1 MDRRAWIWG
10 GVLATTAAGLCAL
23 PLFDLL
29 GYEFSFALALIVSI
43 AGLDLGVA
51 GARQAPGVFA
61 SWARVTVRTWLLLLG
76 PLALSLSNALRV
88 RNCNLAGGLLWYAL
102 LPGVSAPVAC
112 AVGVASAR
120 ITRHARLAAYGIF
133 VGSLV
138 WALWRF
144 VAAPPVNAFHP
155 FGGYFPGTLYDE
167 EVAVP
172 RALWWARLYHLS
184 AAAAI
189 LSVAAYFCRR
199 RWWLWLTLIPTLAL
213 GVLGGRLGFSRSARD
228 IARALGGERRT
239 AHFVLHYS
247 PTGPFAKELDLQAA
261 DFELRWVELSRLFQI
276 EPSQP
281 VHAFLFDSAAHK
293 QSLMGAARTSVAK
306 PWRKEIY
313 LQYEPWPHSVVMHEL
328 AHVFAGA
335 FGDRLLHVSR
345 RGAALNLGLI
355 EGVAVA
361 ASWHGSSSLTPHE
374 QAHVMRQ
381 AHIAPPL
388 ERVMGLGFLGFN
400 GAAAY
405 AEAGS
410 FCRWLLEA
418 RGAAP
423 LERVYREG
431 GSEASFRAA
440 YGVSRAQLFQEW
452 GRFVDA
458 LEVPDRAHQ
467 LAEERLAQPSVFH
480 KVCAHELALRRDEA
494 AHAGTLGDHA
504 REVQILKNVC
514 ADDPDDPDNLA
525 EVMDAERS
533 ARLDGDARAT
543 AEKLLAHPK
552 ATPQLRARALALDGD
567 LALAKHDLPS
577 ARAAYAAAEALPLDE
592 GAARLVTVKRL
603 TAQMAA
609 PPEELTRFVLDG
621 GRDAAAALAATEE
634 LARRFPEDGLYQYLL
649 GRQLEARAQ
658 WSRAAETLE
667 RSRALGL
674 PDARF
679 VREADRLS
687 GRCRYREGRMD
698 LARADFSRL
707 LNGAGESLRLVAEDW
722 LRRIELDGLTTTLAA
737 ATAKAP

>member
-1 MDRRAWIWG
+1 MERRTWIWA
-10 GVLATTAAGLCAL
+10 GVLATTGAALCTL

-29 GYEFSFALALIVSI
+29 GYEFSFALALAASV

-51 GARQAPGVFA
+51 GARRAPGVFA
-61 SWARVTVRTWLLLLG
+61 SWARVTARAWALLLV
-76 PLALSLSNALRV
+76 PLALSLANALRV
-88 RNCNLAGGLLWYAL
+88 RNCNLAGGLVWYAL
-102 LPGVSAPVAC
+102 LPGLSAPIAC
-112 AVGVASAR
+112 AVGVAAAR
-120 ITRHARLAAYGIF
+120 VTRHARVVAYAVL
-133 VGSLV
+133 VGSIV

-144 VAAPPVNAFHP
+144 VAAPPVNAFDP

-172 RALWWARLYHLS
+172 RALLWARLYHLS
-184 AAAAI
+184 AAAAA
-189 LSVAAYFCRR
+189 LSVAAFFGKR
-199 RWWLWLTLIPTLAL
+199 RWWLWLTLVPAVVL
-213 GVLGGRLGFSRSARD
+213 GALGGRLGFARSARD

-239 AHFVLHYS
+239 THFVLHYS
-247 PTGPFAKELDLQAA
+247 PTGPFAKEIDLQAA
-261 DFELRWVELSRLFQI
+261 DFELRWLELSQLLSI
-276 EPSQP
+276 EPGQP

-313 LQYEPWPHSVVMHEL
+313 LQYEAWPHSVVMHEL

-335 FGDRLLHVSR
+335 FGDPLLHVSR

-361 ASWHGSSSLTPHE
+361 ASWHGSSSLTPHQ
-374 QAHVMRQ
+374 QAHVMRK

-388 ERVMGLGFLGFN
+388 DRVMGLGFLGFN

-410 FCRWLLEA
+410 FCRWLLQTH
-418 RGAAP
+418 GAAR

-440 YGVSRAQLFQEW
+440 YGVSRAQLFDEW

-458 LEVPDRAHQ
+458 LEVPDRPQQ

-504 REVQILKNVC
+504 RELSILQAVC

-525 EVMDAERS
+525 EVMDAQRA
-533 ARLDGDARAT
+533 ARLDVDARAT
-543 AEKLLAHPK
+543 AEKLLAHAK
-552 ATPQLRARALALDGD
+552 ATPQLRARALALEGD
-567 LALAKHDLPS
+567 LALAAHDLPA

-592 GAARLVTVKRL
+592 GASRLVTVKRL
-603 TAQMAA
+603 TAAQAA
-609 PPEELTRFVLDG
+609 PPDELTRFVLDG
-621 GRDAAAALAATEE
+621 GHDAAQALATTEE
-634 LARRFPEDGLYQYLL
+634 LARRFPDDGLYQYLL
-649 GRQLEARAQ
+649 GRQLEARGQ
-658 WSRAAETLE
+658 WTRAAETLE
-667 RSRALGL
+667 RSRTLGL

-687 GRCRYREGRMD
+687 GRCRFREGRME
-698 LARADFSRL
+698 LARADFTRL
-707 LNGAGESLRLVAEDW
+707 LDGASDSVRLVAEDW
-722 LRRIELDGLTTTLAA
+722 LRRIDLHEL
-737 ATAKAP
+737 ATHQAVLR